1 MTYTGFELT
10 IYLEMNKVPIFI
22 AEIAP
27 QDLRGSLTTVSQLM
41 ICFGSST
48 AYIVGAIVSWRALV
62 LLGVFPC
69 ILLFLGLF
77 FIPES
82 PRWLANDGKQK
93 EFREALQQLRGKG
106 IDISVE
112 ASDIQEN
119 VDNLENHSNVGF
131 WDIFEKKYYRPIG
144 VGVGLMVFQQLSG
157 CNGIGFYASQ
167 IFISAGFS
175 SGDIGTILMG
185 TIQVPITMV
194 GVILM
199 DRCGRRSL
207 LMVSATGTF
216 LGTFIAGLAFYLK
229 EQGLFLDRIPSL
241 VLIGILVYMGFFS
254 IGMGAIPWVIM
265 SEIFP
270 LNIKGI
276 GGSLV
281 TLVNWSGSWVVSYAF
296 IFFLNWS
303 SSGTFFIFSVA
314 SGVTVLFV
322 NKFVPE
328 TKGRTLEEIQNSF
341 NS

>member
-1 MTYTGFELT
+1 M
-10 IYLEMNKVPIFI
+10 IYVCWLIFQ
-22 AEIAP
+22 E
-27 QDLRGSLTTVSQLM
+27 
-41 ICFGSST
+41 
-48 AYIVGAIVSWRALV
+48 
-62 LLGVFPC
+62 
-69 ILLFLGLF
+69 
-77 FIPES
+77 
-82 PRWLANDGKQK
+82 N
-93 EFREALQQLRGKG
+93 
-106 IDISVE
+106 IDI
-112 ASDIQEN
+112 
-119 VDNLENHSNVGF
+119 LESQSKTRF
-131 WDIFEKKYYRPIG
+131 RDIFQKKYYHPIG

-207 LMVSATGTF
+207 LIVSATGTF
-216 LGTFIAGLAFYLK
+216 LGTFIAGVAFYLK
-229 EQGLFLDRIPSL
+229 GQGLYLDWIPSL
-241 VLIGILVYMGFFS
+241 VLIGILVYMGFYS

-270 LNIKGI
+270 VNIKGV

-281 TLVNWSGSWVVSYAF
+281 ALVNWSGSWVVSYDF
-296 IFFLNWS
+296 IFFMNWS
-303 SSGTFFIFSVA
+303 SSGTFFIFSIA
-314 SGVTVLFV
+314 SALAVLFV
-322 NKFVPE
+322 KKLVPE